1 MDQAE
6 EAGFM
11 ALFLDKLHKIKKI
24 IEKKFIY
31 ISE

>member
-11 ALFLDKLHKIKKI
+11 ALLLDKLHKIKKI
-24 IEKKFIY
+24 IEQKFIY